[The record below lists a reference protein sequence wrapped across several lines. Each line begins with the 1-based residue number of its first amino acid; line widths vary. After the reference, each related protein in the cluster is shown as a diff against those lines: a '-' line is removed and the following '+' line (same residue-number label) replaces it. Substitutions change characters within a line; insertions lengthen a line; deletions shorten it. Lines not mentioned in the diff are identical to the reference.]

1 SDILTIF
8 ITLEGKVKVFDGE
21 ENILSIDE
29 FLQYKKTSKKKFVLT
44 EIDLPKFDDSYRFSY
59 IRFTRTGND
68 IPLINEGVLVK
79 LNGKKVEK
87 VNIILGGRP
96 GFPVH
101 LGEAEKFLLNKE
113 LDENT
118 INLLKEIAIKTSE
131 VQDDMRLSMEYR
143 KNLSGVLTKRNLI
156 KIMEEI

>member
-1 SDILTIF
+1 
-8 ITLEGKVKVFDGE
+8 
-21 ENILSIDE
+21 
-29 FLQYKKTSKKKFVLT
+29 
-44 EIDLPKFDDSYRFSY
+44 
-59 IRFTRTGND
+59 
-68 IPLINEGVLVK
+68 
-79 LNGKKVEK
+79 

-101 LGEAEKFLLNKE
+101 LDEAEKFLLNKE
-113 LDENT
+113 LDENI
-118 INLLKEIAIKTSE
+118 INLSKEIAIKTSE